1 MTLSIRPSSLI
12 SSLTLAASST
22 HSLEYASISATIF
35 LIWLADSS
43 DCSANFL
50 ISLATTPKPRP
61 ASPALAASMLA
72 FSDNKLVCDAM
83 SDIIFT
89 MSLILY
95 IESCVDLILSAIKS
109 IALDD
114 LADESDTPS
123 IYLRASEFA
132 PLIVLEC

>member
-1 MTLSIRPSSLI
+1 
-12 SSLTLAASST
+12 
-22 HSLEYASISATIF
+22 
-35 LIWLADSS
+35 
-43 DCSANFL
+43 
-50 ISLATTPKPRP
+50 
-61 ASPALAASMLA
+61 MLA

-109 IALDD
+109 IAPDD
-114 LADESDTPS
+114 LADESDTPA
-123 IYLRASEFA
+123 IYLSASEFA